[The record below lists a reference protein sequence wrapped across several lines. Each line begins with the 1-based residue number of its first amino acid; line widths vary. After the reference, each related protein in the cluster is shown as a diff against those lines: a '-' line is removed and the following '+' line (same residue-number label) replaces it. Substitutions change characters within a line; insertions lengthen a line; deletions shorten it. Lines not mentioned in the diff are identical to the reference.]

1 MKTIDLRSDTV
12 THPSPE
18 MLEAMCSADLG
29 DDTLGD
35 DPSVIHLEE
44 RIAEMTGMEAALL
57 VPSGTMANLLALR
70 SQTEPGDEIIAHKG
84 SHIFHYE
91 AGGYAAICGCSIQT
105 IDTPKGIFT
114 SGDARPLIRHHAP
127 HYPRTRL
134 VEIENTMNA
143 GGGAVWP
150 IEAVREIAEFA
161 RGHGLVLHMDG
172 ARIWNAGAALGLSI
186 SKITEYADSVSC
198 CFSKGLGCPAGS
210 ALCASAETIHRARR
224 FRKMFGGSMRQ
235 AGILAGAALYALE
248 HNIERIAD
256 DHTHARL
263 LADRLAELPGLTC
276 DPTAVETNMVYF
288 EVDPRLG
295 TADQLCARLDARG
308 VRMLAGSPT
317 TIRAVCHLGVS
328 REDIEHTG
336 GVISEVATGAIKNG

>member
-1 MKTIDLRSDTV
+1 MKPIDLRSDTV
-12 THPSPE
+12 AHPSPG
-18 MLEAMCSADLG
+18 MLEAMYSADLG

-35 DPSVIHLEE
+35 DPSVIGLEE
-44 RIAEMTGMEAALL
+44 RIAEMTGKEAALF
-57 VPSGTMANLLALR
+57 VPSGTMANLLAVR

-105 IDTPKGIFT
+105 IDTPKGIFD
-114 SGDARPLIRHHAP
+114 SSHARPLIRPDAP

-150 IEAVREIAEFA
+150 LETVREVSEFA

-172 ARIWNAGAALGLSI
+172 ARIWNAGVALGLSI

-210 ALCASAETIHRARR
+210 ALCASVETIARARR

-263 LADRLAELPGLTC
+263 LADRLAETPGLTC

-288 EVDPRLG
+288 EVDASIG
-295 TADQLCARLDARG
+295 SAGELCARLETRG
-308 VRMLAGSPT
+308 VRMLAENPT
-317 TIRAVCHLGVS
+317 MVRAVCHLGVS
-328 REDIEHTG
+328 REDIEHAG
-336 GVISEVATGAIKNG
+336 GIVAEVATGAIKKG